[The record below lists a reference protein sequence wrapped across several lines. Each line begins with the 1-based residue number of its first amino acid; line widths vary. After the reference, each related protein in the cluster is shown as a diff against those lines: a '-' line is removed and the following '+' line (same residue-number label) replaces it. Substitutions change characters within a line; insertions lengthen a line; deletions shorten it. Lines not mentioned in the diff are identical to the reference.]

1 MSYDTSFFCFCVCLL
16 SFCIE
21 NQLIV
26 LFFSLFCLALFKKF
40 RKPIFL
46 RVSLGRRTRTNN
58 GKKNTDSIEIKASD
72 LTCPTSKYILKRARH
87 ILYSHGRDM
96 FDLPLIDGF
105 YIFATSV
112 ACSQKKRNQ
121 ISASS
126 IKGKKSFDQ
135 QLINDLSKRIENMFT
150 KELYAHEYKLW
161 QDKEADAENEDGN
174 GDVGE
179 EELSEDEN
187 EEEDNV
193 HKDDFEILYTQNE
206 HSPIKAS
213 VGVWE
218 LRLCCENRAGEGENH
233 RKVGDPLVGTDIVYQ
248 HKSQTLELHASAH
261 INEANKNISAS
272 EDLHGALQ
280 KNQNLLQRIEEQSQN
295 AVRRFPWN
303 RLKLFY
309 TTVCVAVLFVIYHGI
324 WPLLATTDKNTKHGV
339 QLPVKPC
346 ETVQVVV
353 MYLGVGLLSGYKNG
367 WRQSQHSSVQKD
379 LRTQAD
385 INVKMCFEKIAQEE
399 TRLGLHRNIVGQVA
413 SFVISLLIAAYPIY
427 TQISFSRSL
436 LAKTE
441 LNAWSATL
449 TGDSK
454 NGFELWKNHD
464 FIIAGTCFLGVV
476 GVVDSMFFTMLQL
489 IQSSLKALH
498 SIIPQKFAKF
508 EYIYCFSLLLSIC
521 LAGLFGGKDMIGGK
535 NILFY
540 GFILPTFVVPGV
552 ILFFW
557 YRNHSI
563 NKSSITHYCN
573 KQYYHPNEA
582 NQTNKFTAP
591 QKRTRAKSKERE
603 NGNNFR
609 SRSSRSNKRL
619 RQRQQEQQEQQEQ
632 QQQQQQQQQKQKQKQ
647 EQEQEQ
653 EQEQQKHDYF
663 SKWIGHGVNFQP
675 TYLNA
680 IAIVGPPVISIFLY
694 ISCSMIS
701 FDFKCSRFLLHCVCF
716 VLSFTLCRIWLRI
729 MHCNYQYFE
738 EQTQML
744 EMFTKAT
751 DPLKWHSFK
760 REFASKLEVDYK
772 LRETVRRFEPFD
784 LSILKKLVV
793 WGETR
798 DVLAKEW
805 DSPETQLRNTNT
817 YGLTFQTSVL
827 LLMSI
832 FYYIFEIS
840 SARYGGDSG
849 DDGTA
854 ESEGST
860 NNSGKTDLAAAFGQI
875 SVGLAAQ
882 IFLWLLASSIAVVP
896 LLVTRWKLSA
906 LQRETITQLE
916 KMQHRIKILSMSKN
930 KKDAENLEKES
941 GENNSDEAQQG
952 QQQQNNSGEAQ
963 QTNEDTSNNKPW
975 CESVWGVRLLST
987 LSSAESAELDA
998 PSDEDQLQ
1006 IYIDK
1011 FNNSDVKP
1019 EVFFGFRIEA
1029 VLPQISAALTA
1040 TVLLFGENWLKDQT
1054 GGNKLVE
1061 FLSKANGNGG
1071 E

>member
-1 MSYDTSFFCFCVCLL
+1 
-16 SFCIE
+16 
-21 NQLIV
+21 
-26 LFFSLFCLALFKKF
+26 
-40 RKPIFL
+40 
-46 RVSLGRRTRTNN
+46 
-58 GKKNTDSIEIKASD
+58 
-72 LTCPTSKYILKRARH
+72 
-87 ILYSHGRDM
+87 M
-96 FDLPLIDGF
+96 FGQDDDDGY
-105 YIFATSV
+105 YIFATSED
-112 ACSQKKRNQ
+112 
-121 ISASS
+121 
-126 IKGKKSFDQ
+126 KSFDQ
-135 QLINDLSKRIENMFT
+135 ALIDDLSKKIENMFT

-161 QDKEADAENEDGN
+161 QDKEADAENEDRD

-179 EELSEDEN
+179 EELSEDEY

-206 HSPIKAS
+206 HSPIKAH

-280 KNQNLLQRIEEQSQN
+280 KNQNLLQTIEERSQN

-303 RLKLFY
+303 RLKLYY

-324 WPLLATTDKNTKHGV
+324 WPLLATTDKNTKNGV

-413 SFVISLLIAAYPIY
+413 SFFISLLIAAYPIY
-427 TQISFSRSL
+427 TQISFSHSL

-476 GVVDSMFFTMLQL
+476 GVVDSMFFTMFQF
-489 IQSSLKALH
+489 IRSSFKALH
-498 SIIPQKFAKF
+498 SIIPSKF
-508 EYIYCFSLLLSIC
+508 EYIYCFSLLLCIC
-521 LAGLFGGKDMIGGK
+521 SAGLFGGKDMIGGK
-535 NILFY
+535 NILFC
-540 GFILPTFVVPGV
+540 GFMLPTFVPGV

-573 KQYYHPNEA
+573 KQHCHPNEA
-582 NQTNKFTAP
+582 NQTNKFTPP

-619 RQRQQEQQEQQEQ
+619 RQRQQEQEQQQEQQEQ
-632 QQQQQQQQQKQKQKQ
+632 QQKQQKQKQKQ
-647 EQEQEQ
+647 K
-653 EQEQQKHDYF
+653 QQKHGYF

-729 MHCNYQYFE
+729 MHANYQYFE
-738 EQTQML
+738 KQTQML

-798 DVLAKEW
+798 DILAKEW

-882 IFLWLLASSIAVVP
+882 IFLWLLASFIAVVP

-930 KKDAENLEKES
+930 NKDAENLEKES

-952 QQQQNNSGEAQ
+952 QQQQNNSDEAQ
-963 QTNEDTSNNKPW
+963 QTKKDASNCKPW

-987 LSSAESAELDA
+987 LSSSESAELDA

-1011 FNNSDVKP
+1011 FSNSDVKP

-1040 TVLLFGENWLKDQT
+1040 TVFLFGQNWLKDQT

-1061 FLSKANGNGG
+1061 LWSKANGNGG